1 MALPVAGRRV
11 IKGRLRE
18 ILQNIKIPAL
28 HFPRFMVLSYSRLG
42 H

>member
-11 IKGRLRE
+11 IKAVFAKSE
-18 ILQNIKIPAL
+18 KNIKIPAL